1 MHNKHERDR
10 TGEVATRPK
19 SPLPRTRTRTR
30 TPRPRIEIMTKV
42 LHANILRI
50 ST

>member
-10 TGEVATRPK
+10 NGEVATRPK
-19 SPLPRTRTRTR
+19 SPLPRTRTR